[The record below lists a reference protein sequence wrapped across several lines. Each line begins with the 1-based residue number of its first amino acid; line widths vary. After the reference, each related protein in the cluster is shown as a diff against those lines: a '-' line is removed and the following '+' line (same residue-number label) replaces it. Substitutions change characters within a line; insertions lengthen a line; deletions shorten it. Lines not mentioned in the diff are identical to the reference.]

1 MRQEATE
8 LIAAT
13 DDTLAMHGGKPA
25 RAEAIFTGVW
35 PSEQARAQVAEM
47 MSSGLLSNY
56 YSGPWARKFESA
68 FAAYFGSEYRGVSVN
83 SGTSA
88 LHLALSAADIGP
100 GDEVIVPAFCFVAA
114 VTAIVQ
120 NGAIPVICDAEPAS
134 LTMSAEKIK
143 ELITPRTKAVLV
155 VHFWGHP
162 AEMDAI
168 TKLCRENGVSL
179 IEDCAQAFGAR
190 VRGQTVGTFSQFATY
205 AFSVRKHISCGE
217 GGMVICTGEARHD
230 RLRVL
235 ANYGKGPDWDD
246 YDSVG
251 FSYRMAEFPAIVGL
265 DGLTR
270 LDDEI
275 AARQYAGDCY
285 AQALPGE
292 GLEPVTDPTWGRSAF
307 FKCPV
312 MVPEGA
318 EEIRA
323 ELVNAIG
330 AENIS
335 CRIPHRPLF
344 RIEWLSAYLRDKG
357 ALMTADDCPI
367 ARDAHP
373 RLFEL
378 ETGPYL
384 PPPEV
389 AVSCEGALKVWR
401 HFANA
406 GG

>member
-1 MRQEATE
+1 MRQKT
-8 LIAAT
+8 T
-13 DDTLAMHGGKPA
+13 DPIFQADEGLAIHGGTPA

-35 PSEQARAQVAEM
+35 PSNNARAQVAEM
-47 MSSGLLSNY
+47 MNSGLLSNY
-56 YSGPWARKFESA
+56 YSGPWARKFERA
-68 FAAYFGSEYRGVSVN
+68 FAAYFGPEYRGVSVN

-88 LHLALSAADIGP
+88 LHLALTAADIGS

-134 LTMSAEKIK
+134 LTMSADRIK

-168 TKLCRENGVSL
+168 TKLCHDNGVNL
-179 IEDCAQAFGAR
+179 IEDCAQAFGAQ
-190 VRGQTVGTFSQFATY
+190 VLGQSVGTFSDFVTY

-217 GGMVICTGEARHD
+217 GGMVMCNGEAHHE

-246 YDSVG
+246 YDSAG

-265 DGLTR
+265 DGLAR

-285 AQALPGE
+285 AQVLPRE
-292 GLEPVTDPTWGRSAF
+292 GLEPVVDPAWGRSAF

-312 MVPEGA
+312 MVPDSA
-318 EEIRA
+318 KKIRG
-323 ELVNAIG
+323 ELVKAIG

-344 RIEWLSAYLRDKG
+344 RIEWLNAYLQEKG

-373 RLFEL
+373 RLIEL
-378 ETGPYL
+378 ETGPHL

-401 HFANA
+401 HFANS
-406 GG
+406 GS